1 MHTNMTLKLSI
12 PITAQQVM
20 GVCTIKCPKFL
31 AIEKSSIQSIPST
44 SRYHQNLRPCL
55 LFSPRPPLHRN
66 IVRLSATG
74 GPSDNHNKDKSPTP
88 DPENDPDTPPKT
100 LLDKILSN
108 KELGT
113 LFISI
118 VTVPAITGT
127 AAVTASFFLPGKIDP
142 LGGLHLNLNDA
153 LTGLKYAI
161 PVMLLDAAIML
172 PNYAPGQVEKPS
184 RIAVRKR
191 SAAKFLASFPNARI
205 VEGELDE
212 PTASLSTII
221 SGKYGNSK
229 GSDNSKI
236 ASTSSS
242 NKSNKQQLEGEDG
255 AQLEM
260 LSLPT
265 TATATAPAESQSPK
279 EQGTDFVTIE
289 RMTMGPEDQHPLI
302 AALYRQQRE
311 KSLYNLGRMLSFP
324 SEILLVSVI
333 HLAEEMLYRAVLLTF
348 AVGWTLDRMY
358 EAGADEYINI
368 VTLGGGG
375 GMFSLSTP
383 QAAALIAALAC
394 SLVDV
399 GIYFQKNNRSPL
411 PIDKAAIEEITK
423 SNKMLLEALEKQ
435 AQGAYTKRMW
445 TGGIET
451 TRTVFEWAALSSS
464 FLLTGNLLAPY
475 VGAIASDALFS
486 VYQRARLP
494 GYQKEED
501 ELISK
506 LQEKLKTM
514 QRAKVDK
521 VSKYTPPSGKSY
533 GEEKFEDDKNKNPT
547 SPSSEE
553 IKGEDVDAKQK

>member
-1 MHTNMTLKLSI
+1 
-12 PITAQQVM
+12 
-20 GVCTIKCPKFL
+20 
-31 AIEKSSIQSIPST
+31 
-44 SRYHQNLRPCL
+44 
-55 LFSPRPPLHRN
+55 
-66 IVRLSATG
+66 VRLSATG
-74 GPSDNHNKDKSPTP
+74 GSNANHNKDKPPTP
-88 DPENDPDTPPKT
+88 DPDTPPKT

-153 LTGLKYAI
+153 LTGLKFAI

-184 RIAVRKR
+184 KIAVRKR

-205 VEGELDE
+205 VDGELDE
-212 PTASLSTII
+212 PTASLSNII
-221 SGKYGNSK
+221 SGKDSNNNGKSN
-229 GSDNSKI
+229 GSSKI

-242 NKSNKQQLEGEDG
+242 SSNKQQLEGEDV

-260 LSLPT
+260 LLLP
-265 TATATAPAESQSPK
+265 TATATAPAESQQQQQQILK

-324 SEILLVSVI
+324 SEILLVFVI

-358 EAGADEYINI
+358 EAGADEYINF
-368 VTLGGGG
+368 VTLGGGGVGLGG

-399 GIYFQKNNRSPL
+399 GVYFQKNNRSPL
-411 PIDKAAIEEITK
+411 PIDKAGIEEITK
-423 SNKMLLEALEKQ
+423 TNKMLLEAFEKQ
-435 AQGAYTKRMW
+435 AQEAYTKRMW

-451 TRTVFEWAALSSS
+451 SRTVFEWAALSSS

-521 VSKYTPPSGKSY
+521 VSKYTPPPSSGKSI
-533 GEEKFEDDKNKNPT
+533 GGKKIEDTTDKDTTTT
-547 SPSSEE
+547 SSDETE
-553 IKGEDVDAKQK
+553 VGDVDGSNDANK

>member
-1 MHTNMTLKLSI
+1 
-12 PITAQQVM
+12 
-20 GVCTIKCPKFL
+20 
-31 AIEKSSIQSIPST
+31 
-44 SRYHQNLRPCL
+44 
-55 LFSPRPPLHRN
+55 
-66 IVRLSATG
+66 VRLSATG
-74 GPSDNHNKDKSPTP
+74 GSNDNHNKDKPPTP
-88 DPENDPDTPPKT
+88 DPDTPPKT

-153 LTGLKYAI
+153 FTGLKFAI

-172 PNYAPGQVEKPS
+172 PNYAPRQVEKPS

-191 SAAKFLASFPNARI
+191 SAAKFLASFPNSRI
-205 VEGELDE
+205 VDGDLDE
-212 PTASLSTII
+212 PTASLNRSNDI
-221 SGKYGNSK
+221 SGKDINSNGK
-229 GSDNSKI
+229 SNGSSKI
-236 ASTSSS
+236 ASTNSSS
-242 NKSNKQQLEGEDG
+242 SNKQQLEGEDV

-260 LSLPT
+260 LLLP
-265 TATATAPAESQSPK
+265 TATATATVPAPAESQQKKPK
-279 EQGTDFVTIE
+279 DQDTDFVTIE

-324 SEILLVSVI
+324 SEILLVFVI

-358 EAGADEYINI
+358 EAGADEYINF
-368 VTLGGGG
+368 VTLGGGGVGLGG

-399 GIYFQKNNRSPL
+399 GVYFQKNNRSPL
-411 PIDKAAIEEITK
+411 PIDKAGIEEITK
-423 SNKMLLEALEKQ
+423 TNKMLLEAFEKQ
-435 AQGAYTKRMW
+435 AQEAYTKRMW

-451 TRTVFEWAALSSS
+451 SRTVFEWAALSSS

-521 VSKYTPPSGKSY
+521 VSKYTPSSSSSGKSN
-533 GEEKFEDDKNKNPT
+533 GDKKIEDTTDKDTYTT
-547 SPSSEE
+547 SSDETE
-553 IKGEDVDAKQK
+553 VGDVDGSNDDNK